1 VNLLAASGGTYVAT
15 PLTFVQLFLI
25 DLHSINVPFFIA
37 IKEKPAFVIFP
48 GNYFLHYLYPF
59 FIPEIEKIS
68 DHDWR
73 LLIKKAKGK
82 SFAGQQIALRWI
94 AGKAALI
101 GID

>member
-1 VNLLAASGGTYVAT
+1 
-15 PLTFVQLFLI
+15 VQLFLI

-73 LLIKKAKGK
+73 LLIKKGK
-82 SFAGQQIALRWI
+82 REIVCRTADCTQVDRR
-94 AGKAALI
+94 
-101 GID
+101 